1 MSTLGLIKK
10 RLERKVLTQ
19 YQPDEKNRIKRQ
31 KSDAAVRYAKE
42 GRWEEAVQI
51 NRELLA
57 LFPDD
62 SETLNRLGKAYLEL
76 KRYGEAKAAY
86 EQAVKTDAS
95 NVIARKNLQ
104 RLGQYSAVAEAIT
117 PVGESRESPP
127 VAPPPGPTS
136 AAPTSREKVVPS
148 IFIEET
154 GKTGTTNLI
163 NVAPTSVLAKL
174 TAGDA
179 VQLVIDPKNQTLL
192 VKNQE
197 GEVLG
202 QVEPR
207 LALRLMR
214 FLEAGN
220 RYTAAVTSVGERELR
235 LIIRET
241 YQHPSQRGRLSFP
254 PKTSAAGYRAYTRDS
269 VLRYGLDDEEDG
281 IDLDNDD
288 EEEGEAGEEESDI
301 TEEFTEDSEQDDI

>member
-1 MSTLGLIKK
+1 M
-10 RLERKVLTQ
+10 TQ

-104 RLGQYSAVAEAIT
+104 RLVQYTAVAEAIT
-117 PVGESRESPP
+117 PVSETTESQ
-127 VAPPPGPTS
+127 AATPPPGPTTVTP
-136 AAPTSREKVVPS
+136 AAREKVIPG

-154 GKTGTTNLI
+154 GKTGTTNLV
-163 NVAPTSVLAKL
+163 NVAPTRVLAKL

-179 VQLVIDPKNQTLL
+179 VQLVVDSKNQTLQ

-207 LALRLMR
+207 LALRLIR

-269 VLRYGLDDEEDG
+269 VLRYGLDD
-281 IDLDNDD
+281 D
-288 EEEGEAGEEESDI
+288 EEGTDADGDDDDDGDSNDEETDLSED
-301 TEEFTEDSEQDDI
+301 FTEDSDQEDI

>member
-1 MSTLGLIKK
+1 M
-10 RLERKVLTQ
+10 TQ

-31 KSDAAVRYAKE
+31 KSDTAVRFAKE
-42 GRWEEAVQI
+42 GRWEEAVHI

-76 KRYGEAKAAY
+76 KQYGEAKAAY

-95 NVIARKNLQ
+95 NAIARKNLQ
-104 RLGQYSAVAEAIT
+104 RLAQYKAVVEAIAPVEFSENVATAHPAPAAT
-117 PVGESRESPP
+117 P
-127 VAPPPGPTS
+127 S
-136 AAPTSREKVVPS
+136 AREKVIPS

-163 NVAPTSVLAKL
+163 NVAPAAVLAKL

-179 VQLVIDPKNQTLL
+179 VQLVIEPKNQVLL

-220 RYTAAVTSVGERELR
+220 RYTAAVTSVGERELK

-254 PKTSAAGYRAYTRDS
+254 PKSSAAGYRAYTRDS

-281 IDLDNDD
+281 MDLDNDD
-288 EEEGEAGEEESDI
+288 DEEGEGGEEEADI
-301 TEEFTEDSEQDDI
+301 TEDFTEDSDQDDI

>member
-1 MSTLGLIKK
+1 M
-10 RLERKVLTQ
+10 TQ

-31 KSDAAVRYAKE
+31 KSDTAVRFAKE
-42 GRWEEAVQI
+42 GRWEEAVHI

-104 RLGQYSAVAEAIT
+104 RLAQYKAVAEAIS
-117 PVGESRESPP
+117 PVSEAAEAPA
-127 VAPPPGPTS
+127 VA
-136 AAPTSREKVVPS
+136 AAPAAREKVIPS

-163 NVAPTSVLAKL
+163 NVAPTAVLAKL

-179 VQLVIDPKNQTLL
+179 VQLVIDPKSQVLL

-207 LALRLMR
+207 LALRLIR

-220 RYTAAVTSVGERELR
+220 RYTAAVTSVGERELK

-241 YQHPSQRGRLSFP
+241 YQHPSMRGRLSFP

-269 VLRYGLDDEEDG
+269 VLRYGLDDEDEG
-281 IDLDNDD
+281 VDLDNDD
-288 EEEGEAGEEESDI
+288 EDEGDAGEEETDI
-301 TEEFTEDSEQDDI
+301 TEDFTEDSDQDDI

>member
-1 MSTLGLIKK
+1 
-10 RLERKVLTQ
+10 LTQ

-31 KSDAAVRYAKE
+31 KSDVAVRLAKE

-76 KRYGEAKAAY
+76 KKFGEAKAAY
-86 EQAVKTDAS
+86 EHAVKNDPGNT
-95 NVIARKNLQ
+95 IAQKNLS
-104 RLGQYSAVAEAIT
+104 RLSQYQSVPAALTPARSEPDAAPSITIPVAASAV
-117 PVGESRESPP
+117 
-127 VAPPPGPTS
+127 
-136 AAPTSREKVVPS
+136 REKVIPS

-154 GKTGTTNLI
+154 GKTGTTSLVNLASA
-163 NVAPTSVLAKL
+163 VVLAKL

-179 VQLVIDPKNQTLL
+179 VVLEVDHKNQVLL
-192 VKNQE
+192 VKNHE

-207 LALRLMR
+207 LALRLIR
-214 FLEAGN
+214 FIEAGN
-220 RYTAAVTSVGERELR
+220 RYTAAVTSVGERQLKI
-235 LIIRET
+235 IIRET

-254 PKTSAAGYRAYTRDS
+254 PKTGAAGYRAYTRDS
-269 VLRYGLDDEEDG
+269 VLRYGLDEEEEG
-281 IDLDNDD
+281 GDNESDD
-288 EEEGEAGEEESDI
+288 EEEGELGEEELDI
-301 TEEFTEDSEQDDI
+301 NEDFADDNDQDDL

>member
-1 MSTLGLIKK
+1 M
-10 RLERKVLTQ
+10 TQ

-51 NRELLA
+51 NRELLS

-104 RLGQYSAVAEAIT
+104 RLVQYAAVAEAIT
-117 PVGESRESPP
+117 PVSDTRESPAVP
-127 VAPPPGPTS
+127 PPPGPTTQT
-136 AAPTSREKVVPS
+136 PGSREKVIPS

-179 VQLVIDPKNQTLL
+179 VQLVIDAKSQSLL

-197 GEVLG
+197 GEILG

-207 LALRLMR
+207 LALRLIR

-269 VLRYGLDDEEDG
+269 VLRYGLEDDEEGLDSDG
-281 IDLDNDD
+281 DE
-288 EEEGEAGEEESDI
+288 EEEGEANEDE
-301 TEEFTEDSEQDDI
+301 TELSEDFVEDNDQDDI

>member
-1 MSTLGLIKK
+1 
-10 RLERKVLTQ
+10 LTQ

-31 KSDAAVRYAKE
+31 KSDAAVRFAKE

-104 RLGQYSAVAEAIT
+104 RLAQYKAVAEAIT
-117 PVGESRESPP
+117 PVMESSDSVQ
-127 VAPPPGPTS
+127 VAPPPGPTTV
-136 AAPTSREKVVPS
+136 PTSREKVVPG

-154 GKTGTTNLI
+154 GKTGTTHLV
-163 NVAPTSVLAKL
+163 NVAHTSVLAKL

-179 VQLVIDPKNQTLL
+179 VQLVVDPKSQVLR

-197 GEVLG
+197 GEILG
-202 QVEPR
+202 QVEPK
-207 LALRLMR
+207 LALRLIR

-241 YQHPSQRGRLSFP
+241 YQHPSMRGRLSFP
-254 PKTSAAGYRAYTRDS
+254 PKTSGAGYRAYTRDS
-269 VLRYGLDDEEDG
+269 VLRYGMDEEEEG
-281 IDLDNDD
+281 VDLDNDD
-288 EEEGEAGEEESDI
+288 EEEGEANEEEADI
-301 TEEFTEDSEQDDI
+301 SEEFTDDSDQDDI

>member
-1 MSTLGLIKK
+1 M
-10 RLERKVLTQ
+10 
-19 YQPDEKNRIKRQ
+19 
-31 KSDAAVRYAKE
+31 
-42 GRWEEAVQI
+42 
-51 NRELLA
+51 
-57 LFPDD
+57 
-62 SETLNRLGKAYLEL
+62 
-76 KRYGEAKAAY
+76 
-86 EQAVKTDAS
+86 
-95 NVIARKNLQ
+95 
-104 RLGQYSAVAEAIT
+104 AE
-117 PVGESRESPP
+117 SSESP
-127 VAPPPGPTS
+127 VVMPPPGPTS
-136 AAPTSREKVVPS
+136 AAPASREKVIPS

-179 VQLVIDPKNQTLL
+179 VQLVIDAKNQTLL
-192 VKNQE
+192 VKNQD

-207 LALRLMR
+207 LALRLIR

-254 PKTSAAGYRAYTRDS
+254 PKTTAAGYRAYTRDS
-269 VLRYGLDDEEDG
+269 VLRYGLEDDDEGVDVDSDE
-281 IDLDNDD
+281 
-288 EEEGEAGEEESDI
+288 EEEGEAGEEETDL
-301 TEEFTEDSEQDDI
+301 TEDFTEDSDQDDI

>member
-1 MSTLGLIKK
+1 M
-10 RLERKVLTQ
+10 TQ

-51 NRELLA
+51 NRELLS

-104 RLGQYSAVAEAIT
+104 RLVQYTAIAEAIM
-117 PVGESRESPP
+117 PVGETNESP
-127 VAPPPGPTS
+127 VITPPPGPTS
-136 AAPTSREKVVPS
+136 PAPGSREKVIPS

-154 GKTGTTNLI
+154 GKTGTTHLI

-179 VQLVIDPKNQTLL
+179 VQLVIDSKNQVLL

-202 QVEPR
+202 QIEPR
-207 LALRLMR
+207 LAIRLIR

-254 PKTSAAGYRAYTRDS
+254 PRASAAGYRAYTRDS
-269 VLRYGLDDEEDG
+269 VLRYGLDDDEEG
-281 IDLDNDD
+281 IDSDGDD
-288 EEEGEAGEEESDI
+288 EEEGDAGEEEADI
-301 TEEFTEDSEQDDI
+301 SEDFAEDNDQDDI

>member
-1 MSTLGLIKK
+1 M
-10 RLERKVLTQ
+10 TQ

-31 KSDAAVRYAKE
+31 KSDGAVRFAKE

-51 NRELLA
+51 NRELLG

-95 NVIARKNLQ
+95 NGIARKNLQ
-104 RLGQYSAVAEAIT
+104 RLAQYKAVAEAIT
-117 PVGESRESPP
+117 PVSESDS
-127 VAPPPGPTS
+127 VISTLGPTTS
-136 AAPTSREKVVPS
+136 PTTREKVVPG

-154 GKTGTTNLI
+154 GKTGTTTLI
-163 NVAPTSVLAKL
+163 NVAPASILSKL

-179 VQLVIDPKNQTLL
+179 VQLVIDPKTQVLQI
-192 VKNQE
+192 KNQE

-207 LALRLMR
+207 LALRLIR
-214 FLEAGN
+214 LLEAGN
-220 RYTAAVTSVGERELR
+220 RYNAAVTSVSERDLK

-241 YQHPSQRGRLSFP
+241 YQHPSMRGRLSFP
-254 PKTSAAGYRAYTRDS
+254 PKSSAAGYRPYTRDS
-269 VLRYGLDDEEDG
+269 VLRYGLDDEEEGADP
-281 IDLDNDD
+281 DNDD
-288 EEEGEAGEEESDI
+288 DDDGDAGEEETDT
-301 TEEFTEDSEQDDI
+301 TEEFTEDSDQDDI